1 MRENEQSLYYAGCV
15 YAGPDYVLMCA
26 CLCPGDA
33 RMLKDVGRA
42 LVLHKRTIMPYVV
55 YSRKRKG
62 SSDETEVQQYAGLVG
77 QQCAE
82 RILLYRA

>member
-1 MRENEQSLYYAGCV
+1 MFIVLDVC
-15 YAGPDYVLMCA
+15 AGPYYVLMCS

-33 RMLKDVGRA
+33 RALKDVGRA
-42 LVLHKRTIMPYVV
+42 LVLYRRAVMPYAA

-62 SSDETEVQQYAGLVG
+62 SSDEAEVQQYGGLVG
-77 QQCAE
+77 QDCAE

>member
-1 MRENEQSLYYAGCV
+1 
-15 YAGPDYVLMCA
+15 
-26 CLCPGDA
+26 
-33 RMLKDVGRA
+33 MLKDVSRA
-42 LVLHKRTIMPYVV
+42 LVLHRRTVMPYAA

-62 SSDETEVQQYAGLVG
+62 SSDEAEVKQYAGLVG

>member
-1 MRENEQSLYYAGCV
+1 MRENKDNVYCAWCV
-15 YAGPDYVLMCA
+15 YTGPYYVLMCA

-33 RMLKDVGRA
+33 RALKDLGRA
-42 LVLHKRTIMPYVV
+42 MVLYRRTVMPYAA

-62 SSDETEVQQYAGLVG
+62 SSDETEAQQYAGLVG
-77 QQCAE
+77 QDCAE

>member
-1 MRENEQSLYYAGCV
+1 MWTIFIELDPNS
-15 YAGPDYVLMCA
+15 VLMCA

-33 RMLKDVGRA
+33 RVLKDVGRA
-42 LVLHKRTIMPYVV
+42 LVLYRRTVMPYAA

-77 QQCAE
+77 QDCAE

>member
-1 MRENEQSLYYAGCV
+1 MS
-15 YAGPDYVLMCA
+15 A

-33 RMLKDVGRA
+33 RVLTDVGRA
-42 LVLHKRTIMPYVV
+42 MVLYRRTVMPYVA

-77 QQCAE
+77 QDCAE